1 MNYCI
6 IGNSIAATAAIEGIR
21 SLDQT
26 GTITVISE
34 EKDPVYGRPLISYW
48 LEEKVQNEQM
58 FYRNP
63 AFYQKHNVKVMLDT
77 KVTRINSRTKTIF
90 FSSGEEMVYDKLL
103 ISSGGKPIVPPL
115 AGLTESCYSCFF
127 NYDDVRNIK
136 NRVKAG
142 DQVAVLGGGLT
153 GLKAAESLHRLGV
166 KVSLIELADRL
177 LGTIMDQTGSKI
189 AADFLRE
196 KGVDIY
202 LGNTIE
208 KIEPDNNDF
217 QLHLKDQSVLNCS
230 LLVMAIGVS
239 PRVDFLQDSGLKINR
254 GILVDSSQK
263 TSLPE
268 VFAAGDVAE
277 VPDFL
282 TGRTVVAPIL
292 PNAFTQGRIAGIN
305 MAAGSAQF
313 EGSLAYNAIG
323 FLGLHT
329 VSIGLSN
336 LEAAADL
343 EILEESDPRRHTYRR
358 LIIKDNRLIG
368 AIFIESIGRAGL
380 YQDLIRSRTEISAFK
395 ERLLNP
401 DFNLLDLPEEV
412 YLAKLAQ

>member
-21 SLDQT
+21 SLDKT
-26 GTITVISE
+26 GAITVISD

-48 LEEKVQNEQM
+48 LEEKVKNENM
-58 FYRNP
+58 FYRDP
-63 AFYQKHNVKVMLDT
+63 AFYEKNNVKVMLDT
-77 KVTRINSRTKTIF
+77 KVIKINSQQKTVS
-90 FSSGEEMVYDKLL
+90 FSSGGEMVYDKLL

-115 AGLTESCYSCFF
+115 PGLTESCYSCFF
-127 NYDDVRNIK
+127 NYEDVRTIK

-142 DQVAVLGGGLT
+142 DHVAVLGGGLT
-153 GLKAAESLHRLGV
+153 GLKATESLHRLGI

-177 LGTIMDQTGSKI
+177 LGTIMDQTGSEI

-208 KIEPDNNDF
+208 KIEPDHNGF
-217 QLHLKDQSVLNCS
+217 QLYLKDKSVLNCS

-239 PRVDFLQDSGLKINR
+239 PRVDFLKDSGLKMNR
-254 GILVDSSQK
+254 GILVDASQI

-305 MAAGSAQF
+305 MAGGSAQF

-329 VSIGLSN
+329 VSMGLSN
-336 LEAAADL
+336 LEAAPDL
-343 EILEESDPRRHTYRR
+343 EILEERDPHRHTYRR
-358 LIIKDNRLIG
+358 LIIKNNRLIG

-380 YQDLIRSRTEISAFK
+380 YQDLIRSQADLSSFK
-395 ERLLNP
+395 ERLLSP
-401 DFNLLDLPEEV
+401 EFNLLDLPEEV
-412 YLAKLAQ
+412 YQAKLAQ